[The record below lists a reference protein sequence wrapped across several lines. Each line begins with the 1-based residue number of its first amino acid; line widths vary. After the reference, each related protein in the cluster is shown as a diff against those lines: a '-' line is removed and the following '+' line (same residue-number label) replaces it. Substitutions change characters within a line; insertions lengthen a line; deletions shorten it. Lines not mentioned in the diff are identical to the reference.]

1 MIFQYTL
8 EQVLSGEK
16 TATSRIAKAGEV
28 AVMGD
33 DGLIEAVVASGRD
46 KYRVG
51 KTYAVLP
58 ARGKPQVARI
68 RLLGI
73 KRQKVSE
80 TSLEE
85 AKLEGSTSREG
96 FFETWRTVHG
106 EGKLDAEVWFL
117 TFELV
122 HAEKKRI

>member
-8 EQVLSGEK
+8 VQVLSGEK
-16 TATSRIAKAGEV
+16 TATSRLVKPGDV
-28 AVMGD
+28 AVYGD
-33 DGLIEAVVASGRD
+33 NQQIEAVVANGRD

-51 KTYAVLP
+51 KTYAVVP

-73 KRQKVSE
+73 KRKKVSE
-80 TSLEE
+80 TTTAE
-85 AKLEGSTSREG
+85 AKMEGDTSIEG
-96 FFETWRTVHG
+96 FFETWRKAYG

-122 HAEKKRI
+122 HAEK

>member
-16 TATSRIAKAGEV
+16 TETIRPVKPGDV
-28 AVMGD
+28 AVVGD
-33 DGLIEAVVASGRD
+33 DGKIEAVVGNGRD

-51 KTYAVLP
+51 KTYAVVP

-73 KRQKVSE
+73 QRRKVSE
-80 TSLEE
+80 TTLKE
-85 AKLEGSTSREG
+85 AKLEGSASVEDFFKVWREAY
-96 FFETWRTVHG
+96 G
-106 EGKLDAEVWFL
+106 ESKLDTEVWSL
-117 TFELV
+117 TFEL
-122 HAEKKRI
+122 ARDEK